1 MFGVKRNTKSTKK
14 NMNKINIYVEM
25 CTHFYIPFNCLQFVV
40 VHTFFYPQNVEFSW
54 GSTDYVY
61 VGILCLFR
69 ENFYRCNES
78 ELETL
83 WLK

>member
-40 VHTFFYPQNVEFSW
+40 VHTFFNPQNVEFS
-54 GSTDYVY
+54 
-61 VGILCLFR
+61 
-69 ENFYRCNES
+69 
-78 ELETL
+78 
-83 WLK
+83 